1 MSFKTDIQKFSYHE
15 DNQFPVEFHV
25 AIKKKLLTLLK
36 TVCNIDLSTMSCDDE
51 NYFQFD
57 SDYNQHQK
65 IKYHFNYTG
74 TDVGEAEALVILSG
88 ERFFVTFQFYK
99 KEKHPN
105 LPAGAYCVDI
115 DVDERLRYISAEFET
130 RYDFGWKLN
139 NPKHRATFFFYKVLD
154 KKLKLSTVINCIN
167 RNSRKTHTLLKPKDL
182 PVLFF
187 ENNHHFYDILKE
199 MLECC
204 EMQPNLFYSVFGE
217 YPDHVELATSSEA
230 VKKFLTLYHDQ
241 FTMDSSIVESRLLLL
256 EMQAI

>member
-15 DNQFPVEFHV
+15 NNKFPVEFHV

-36 TVCNIDLSTMSCDDE
+36 TVCNIDLSTMSPDYE

-65 IKYHFNYTG
+65 VKYHFNYTG
-74 TDVGEAEALVILSG
+74 TDVGEAEALVILSDAA
-88 ERFFVTFQFYK
+88 FFVRFLFYK
-99 KEKHPN
+99 KEKHPS
-105 LPAGAYCVDI
+105 LPAGGYSVDI
-115 DVDERLRYISAEFET
+115 IVDERLRYISAEFEI
-130 RYDFGWKLN
+130 RYDIGWGLGDTR
-139 NPKHRATFFFYKVLD
+139 HRATFLFYKVLD
-154 KKLKLSTVINCIN
+154 KELNLSTVIQCLN
-167 RNSRKTHTLLKPKDL
+167 RNSRKKHTVFKQKDL
-182 PVLFF
+182 PDLFY

-230 VKKFLTLYHDQ
+230 VKKFLTLYHEQ